1 MANRERTP
9 GTGVR
14 HRATSLTRT
23 MSAPLAHIALALAPG
38 IGRFRFNNLVE
49 HFGSADAVLSA
60 SRKELGVVPG
70 MGPAATAAVRAV
82 RLDRAKEVMTASKRL
97 ESSVLLPCSDDFP
110 TALRNIP
117 DTPVLL
123 FARGDLTLLQK
134 PAVAVVGSR
143 VHTKYGQE
151 ACERLTNALAQ
162 AGLVVVSGM
171 ARGLDAIA
179 HWAAFNSGGASIGV
193 LGNGHGVVYP
203 VVNRTLYQRM
213 LEGGCLLTEH
223 PPGQRPTAGS
233 FPQRNRVISGLARVT
248 LVVEARKNSG
258 ALITAESALE
268 QGREVMAVPGPIT
281 GSLSVGTNRLIQ
293 MGAKPVV
300 DARDVLEEY
309 GIDPKLP
316 QVTLPSNLT
325 EAECRVI
332 ELLDNGLS
340 HVDDLASH
348 ANAEVSDLLPIL
360 TALEIRGLISQRSGM
375 QYGRIAFPGNPR

>member
-1 MANRERTP
+1 MANRERTA

-14 HRATSLTRT
+14 RRAASLTRT
-23 MSAPLAHIALALAPG
+23 MSVPLAHVALALTPG
-38 IGRFRFNNLVE
+38 IGRFRFNILIE

-60 SRKELGVVPG
+60 SRKELGEVPG
-70 MGPAATAAVRAV
+70 MGPAVTTAVRSV

-97 ESSVLLPCSDDFP
+97 ESSVLLPHDDDFP
-110 TALRNIP
+110 VALRNIP

-151 ACERLTNALAQ
+151 ACERLTTALAQ

-171 ARGLDAIA
+171 ARGLDALA
-179 HWAAFNSGGASIGV
+179 HWAALN
-193 LGNGHGVVYP
+193 GNGHGVVYP

-213 LEGGCLLTEH
+213 LEVGCLLTEH

-309 GIDPKLP
+309 GIDPKFP

-325 EAECRVI
+325 ESECRVI

-340 HVDDLASH
+340 HVDELASH
-348 ANAEVSDLLPIL
+348 ANTEVSDLLPIL

-375 QYGRIAFPGNPR
+375 QYGRISFLSDPQ